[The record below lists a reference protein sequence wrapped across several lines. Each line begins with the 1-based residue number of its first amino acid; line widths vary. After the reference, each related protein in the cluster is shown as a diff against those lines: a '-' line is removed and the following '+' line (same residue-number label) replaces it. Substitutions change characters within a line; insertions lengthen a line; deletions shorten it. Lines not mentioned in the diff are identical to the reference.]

1 MSVASEERAALVHT
15 LRTVGPDAPT
25 LCPGWTTRRL
35 VAHLIA
41 RERRPDALLGIG
53 VPRFAERRHR
63 IETQIAAGHSWP
75 ELVDRLASGPPPYS
89 PLRWLDRVANIHEM
103 FVHHEDVRR
112 AAGGWTP
119 RALDDG
125 TVGALRRLTRFFAP
139 VLMPGVP
146 ARVALLETDG
156 AVLAR
161 FGTGP
166 GVTVTGAPG
175 ELLLFAFGR
184 NDIRVE
190 FSGNAEVV
198 DAVRHAER
206 RF

>member
-1 MSVASEERAALVHT
+1 
-15 LRTVGPDAPT
+15 
-25 LCPGWTTRRL
+25 
-35 VAHLIA
+35 
-41 RERRPDALLGIG
+41 
-53 VPRFAERRHR
+53 
-63 IETQIAAGHSWP
+63 
-75 ELVDRLASGPPPYS
+75 
-89 PLRWLDRVANIHEM
+89 
-103 FVHHEDVRR
+103 
-112 AAGGWTP
+112 
-119 RALDDG
+119 
-125 TVGALRRLTRFFAP
+125 
-139 VLMPGVP
+139 MPGVP